1 MFVSIDEEGRV
12 IVNTIKKVVI
22 MFNVTKHV
30 IIDPNKIKTP
40 LFTSLATRF
49 E

>member
-1 MFVSIDEEGRV
+1 MFISIDAEGKV

-22 MFNVTKHV
+22 VYNVTKHV
-30 IIDPNKIKTP
+30 IIDPNKVNAP
-40 LFTSLATRF
+40 LFNSIACRF